1 MSLPCLDGR
10 PIDAPRL
17 TRGPGT
23 SWRQAGALALL
34 VLTLPSSAAAQVL
47 ASPRAAAA
55 EVALAI
61 DEHYFD
67 PAAGRRVRLELET
80 AVAAG
85 AFDGIT
91 DARVLAET
99 LTERL
104 RPLDGH
110 FRVDW
115 RPAPARVV
123 DAVSTPSPQ
132 RPSFR
137 ETARRINYGFSSAR
151 ILPGN
156 IGVLEVRR
164 FIPID
169 FADPLTPARLSA
181 DAALSM
187 VSDADAVII
196 DLREN
201 GGGDPTMVGYLASAF
216 LPANADVYNSFH
228 ARSGVSSEQPE
239 QPHPSPRP
247 DTPLFIL
254 VSARTASAAEAFAYT
269 LQAAGRATVIGQV
282 TAGAANPGGPVPL
295 ADGLSVFVP
304 TGSPRNPLTRTNW
317 EGRGVRPDIETGLDA
332 AWTET
337 YRRALLAASD
347 RQPTAATRQEMNW
360 VLESVDAAAAAPLL
374 AEFTGAFGAM
384 TVTEAGGEISIQ
396 DRRRPPWRLAPLG
409 EDLFGDR
416 ADPTRRIR
424 FLRDG
429 GSIVALEVIDPYGS
443 ATRHSRRP

>member
-1 MSLPCLDGR
+1 MSLPCLDRR

-17 TRGPGT
+17 TCGPGT
-23 SWRQAGALALL
+23 SWHRAGALALL
-34 VLTLPSSAAAQVL
+34 VLALPSAAAAQVL
-47 ASPRAAAA
+47 ASPRAAAT

-67 PAAGRRVRLELET
+67 PAEGRRVRLELET

-85 AFDGIT
+85 AFDRIT

-115 RPAPARVV
+115 RPAPAPAV
-123 DAVSTPSPQ
+123 DAVSTPPPQ

-151 ILPGN
+151 TLPGN
-156 IGVLEVRR
+156 IGVLEIRR

-169 FADPLTPARLSA
+169 FADPRTPARLAA

-216 LPANADVYNSFH
+216 LPANADVYNTFH
-228 ARSGVSSEQPE
+228 ARSGVSSEQPVE
-239 QPHPSPRP
+239 PHPSPRP

-269 LQAAGRATVIGQV
+269 LQAAGRAAVIGQV

-295 ADGLSVFVP
+295 TDGLSVFVP

-317 EGRGVRPDIETGLDA
+317 EGVGVGPDVETPLDTS
-332 AWTET
+332 WTEA
-337 YRRALLAASD
+337 YRRALLAAAD
-347 RQPTAATRQEMNW
+347 RQPVAATRQEIAW
-360 VLESVDAAAAAPLL
+360 VLESLEAPAAVPSLTA
-374 AEFTGAFGAM
+374 FTGAFGALAVTATDDGL
-384 TVTEAGGEISIQ
+384 TVQ
-396 DRRRPPWRLAPLG
+396 DRRRPPWRLSPMG
-409 EDLFGDR
+409 GDVFGDR

-424 FLRDG
+424 FLREQD
-429 GSIVALEVIDPYGS
+429 SIVALEVIDPYGS
-443 ATRHSRRP
+443 ATRYSRRP